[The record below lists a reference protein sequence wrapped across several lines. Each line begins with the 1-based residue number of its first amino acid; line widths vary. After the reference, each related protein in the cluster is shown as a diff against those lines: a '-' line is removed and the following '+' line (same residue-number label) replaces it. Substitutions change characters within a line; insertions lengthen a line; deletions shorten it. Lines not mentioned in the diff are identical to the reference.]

1 MTMTER
7 IRRGADAIFELASA
21 ELDRCAVSLRN
32 TGNRLVL
39 RLVGLIL
46 AAYGVMGVAG
56 ACVLLL
62 TPYIG
67 LAGSLLAVGAVVT
80 GGGAAICAVASG
92 AGRKRASI
100 KSTEARIE
108 IAKANLANALDP
120 PSADRSENA
129 QSHSGSTFKD
139 QVEALV
145 GDPRV
150 LTGAAFAAL
159 SILGPGRLL
168 KAATRGAGAASAIA
182 ALATAL
188 KSSHTKPPIG

>member
-21 ELDRCAVSLRN
+21 ELDRGAVSLRN

-92 AGRKRASI
+92 AGRKRASV
-100 KSTEARIE
+100 KSTEARIAS
-108 IAKANLANALDP
+108 AKANLANALDP

-129 QSHSGSTFKD
+129 QSHSGSTIKD

-168 KAATRGAGAASAIA
+168 KTATRGAGAASAIA
-182 ALATAL
+182 ALSTAL
-188 KSSHTKPPIG
+188 KSSHTKPPSG